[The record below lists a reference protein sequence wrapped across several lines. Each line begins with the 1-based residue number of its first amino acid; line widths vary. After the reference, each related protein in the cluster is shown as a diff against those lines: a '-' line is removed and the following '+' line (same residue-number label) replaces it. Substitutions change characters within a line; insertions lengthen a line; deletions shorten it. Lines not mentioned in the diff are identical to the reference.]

1 MPATEKT
8 WRDQKVLHVVFGCT
22 GLVLLISTVW
32 MFGADHSRQW
42 KKYQRTNRRVAT
54 TTTEWRMA
62 EQQSADILQKRK
74 ELESELAEELASP
87 FAAELVDD
95 FVETLIDVDAK
106 YGDEVKSL
114 HKEITDSTDTAEKT
128 AKREKLSDLFEFVI
142 RRAQFRES
150 NESRKRKFKNADYDE
165 VKANF
170 DLGIRDELDESELE
184 KLQAVV
190 DSVQEDREG
199 RTLTTQEATKYRE
212 TLVGFQREALAKQ
225 TDIEKKITDNRADYD
240 RLVAAFEE
248 RHATY
253 FTSTP
258 PFLGKKFLELPIID
272 AFNSPLTMPNL
283 WTKDLTISNGSFGQ
297 VTRFDRCTA
306 CHQNIDK
313 TAPGSAVNPFFEHE
327 HEVVL
332 QIVAPDSR
340 PEPEENEE
348 GNVEQ
353 PTLAKTY
360 GFALAEAGL
369 IDAEDV
375 TVNQIIPG
383 SMSATANIIRSEWDV
398 EKETSG
404 FQVGDIIRFIGK
416 DKVNS
421 NQDVEQIL
429 LRDANWGETIEV
441 RVERGLPHPYA
452 SHPRLD
458 LFVGSLSPHQVSKF
472 GCSICHEGQGSAT
485 DFKWVSHTPNS
496 TSEADEWSLKYG
508 WFNNHHWIYPMYP
521 KRFAESSCLKCHHDV
536 VELDS
541 SEKFAEAPAPKLI
554 HGYNLIRKYGCFGC
568 HEISGY
574 AGPDTRIGP
583 DMRLEPNYFAAAAQ
597 IKSDQHFDQLPDEQ
611 QDWVRQLVQHPERD
625 AVRHSLLDF
634 LKNDAAQEE
643 PVLSEVSNT
652 TMAAVLED
660 IEIPGKLR
668 KVGPSLRYVGSK
680 VGKSFLYDWI
690 RDPTAFRPST
700 KMPKFFGHWNHL
712 KDDPVALDKAKRFE
726 PIEILGMVEFLVD
739 RSQEMEFLDPYE
751 GITDTTQQDAVE
763 RGKVAF
769 EIRGCLACHS
779 HDAFPKGH
787 ANQGPNLTNIGDK
800 FALDDTPD
808 ANKWLHTWLRQPK
821 LYHARTTMPN
831 LYLEPIENEDGTT
844 TDPAADIAT
853 FLLSSSNGWKP
864 NTTNRLEPNAAD
876 LDALVL
882 EHLKAKIFSADAED
896 ALKNGV
902 IPEEVAKRLKGSE
915 RELVGGPL
923 DQKRKL
929 HYIGSKT
936 ISKYGCYACH
946 DIPGFEDAKP
956 IGTQLAEWGRKD
968 PSKLAF
974 EHINEYLHHGHGAH
988 GHAAGSDH
996 GEGHDESS
1004 DAHDDHSGDSHES
1017 DSHSDVASHDDDSD
1031 FDEEF
1036 YLSRVGEHDRVGFIW
1051 QKLKEP
1057 RSYDYMKSGN
1067 KDSYNDNLRMPQF
1080 SFTNEEREAV
1090 ITFVIGLVSEPPS
1103 HDFVYHPDEKQA
1115 AMIAGKKA
1123 IEKFNCGG
1131 CHILEPQKWT
1141 LAMESGFL
1149 EFPEIDEAK
1158 TFPFMIPTASKDDIE
1173 ASKVEDAYK
1182 KLITAH
1188 VYGMPQ
1194 VNSQT
1199 AEFEIFNEDYESLTV
1214 EDLEDP
1220 EFDPSTLLYQ
1230 FDIWKQSVVDGQVAS
1245 VGMKFEIPN
1254 SIVLDKQPA
1263 VGGDLTFQLMPRVL
1277 ELEQQ
1282 ANPNADGKQAW
1293 SWLPPPLIGE
1303 GSKVQSAWLHQFLL
1317 EPYPIRPAV
1326 FMRMPQFNMSP
1337 QEATDIVNYFAARDG
1352 ANYPYDYNPR
1362 RETTRLEALAN
1373 AYDESLESADVKPE
1387 GEGRFNHA
1395 MNIVM
1400 DTKTYCAQCHS
1411 VGDFAPNQPTR
1422 GRGPNLA
1429 QVETRLRPEYLRRW
1443 LANPRLVLP
1452 YTPMP
1457 ENFKYDVNAAHQG
1470 GIEQTFFHGTSEQ
1483 QLDAIV
1489 DLLMNYGKFTSERA
1503 NVSEYLKAPNTEAQ
1517 PEAESDAAQ

>member
-42 KKYQRTNRRVAT
+42 KEYQRTNRRVAT

-62 EQQSADILQKRK
+62 EQQSAEILEKRA
-74 ELESELAEELASP
+74 ELEAELAEELASP
-87 FAAELVDD
+87 FPAEMIAG
-95 FVETLIDVDAK
+95 FVQTLNATQLDAK
-106 YGDEVKSL
+106 YAGRIETLQKEVTESS
-114 HKEITDSTDTAEKT
+114 DSAERT
-128 AKREKLSDLFEFVI
+128 AKREKLGDLLEFVI

-170 DLGIRDELDESELE
+170 DLGVRDELGAED
-184 KLQAVV
+184 LQALQEVV
-190 DSVQEDREG
+190 DSVQADRES

-212 TLVGFQREALAKQ
+212 TLVAFQRDALAKQ
-225 TDIEKKITDNRADYD
+225 TEIEKKISDNRADYD
-240 RLVAAFEE
+240 RLVAAFDE

-313 TAPGSAVNPFFEHE
+313 TAPGSAVNPFFEHA

-332 QIVAPDSR
+332 KIVAPDSK
-340 PEPEENEE
+340 PEASEDE
-348 GNVEQ
+348 EQ
-353 PTLAKTY
+353 PSLADAY
-360 GFALAEAGL
+360 GFSLSAAGL

-383 SMSATANIIRSEWDV
+383 SMAATASVIRSEWDV
-398 EKETSG
+398 ENETSG
-404 FQVGDIIRFIGK
+404 FQVGDIIRFIGS
-416 DKVNS
+416 DKVIS

-429 LRDANWGETIEV
+429 LRDADWGNEIEV

-496 TSEADEWSLKYG
+496 TMQADEWSLDYG

-536 VELDS
+536 VELDA
-541 SEKFAEAPAPKLI
+541 SEKFAEAPAPKLM

-574 AGPDTRIGP
+574 NGPDTRIGP

-597 IKSDQHFDQLPDEQ
+597 IKADPNFAQLPDEQ
-611 QDWVRQLVQHPERD
+611 QDWVKQLVHHPERD
-625 AVRHSLLDF
+625 DVRHQLLDY
-634 LKNDAAQEE
+634 LNNDASSEE
-643 PVLSEVSNT
+643 PLLSEISNT
-652 TMAAVLED
+652 TMASVLED
-660 IEIPGKLR
+660 IEVPGTER
-668 KVGPSLRYVGSK
+668 KVGPSLRYVGAK

-690 RDPTAFRPST
+690 RDPTHFRPST

-712 KDDPVALDKAKRFE
+712 QDDPVALDKAKRFE

-751 GITDTTQQDAVE
+751 GISDTTQQDAVE

-779 HDAFPKGH
+779 HDAFPRGH
-787 ANQGPNLTNIGDK
+787 ADQGPDLSNIGDK
-800 FALDDTPD
+800 FNLDDTPD
-808 ANKWLHTWLRQPK
+808 ANKWLHTWLREPK
-821 LYHARTTMPN
+821 LYHARTKMPN
-831 LYLEPIENEDGTT
+831 LFLEPIENEDGTV
-844 TDPAADIAT
+844 TDPASDIAT

-864 NTTNRLEPNAAD
+864 DSANRLQPNATD
-876 LDALVL
+876 LKDLVL

-896 ALKNGV
+896 ALEKGV
-902 IPEEVAKRLKGSE
+902 IPDEVAKRLKGSE
-915 RELVGGPL
+915 LELVGGPL
-923 DQKRKL
+923 NQQRLL

-974 EHINEYLHHGHGAH
+974 EHINEYLHHGHGTHAG
-988 GHAAGSDH
+988 GHD
-996 GEGHDESS
+996 HDESHADS
-1004 DAHDDHSGDSHES
+1004 HDEHSESHDDHAEESGVSHE
-1017 DSHSDVASHDDDSD
+1017 DSGHGDHDADSD

-1057 RSYDYMKSGN
+1057 RSYDYMKAGN
-1067 KDSYNDNLRMPQF
+1067 KDSFNDNLRMPQF
-1080 SFTNEEREAV
+1080 AFTNEEREAV

-1131 CHILEPQKWT
+1131 CHILEPEKWT
-1141 LAMESGFL
+1141 LAIEPEAL
-1149 EFPEIDEAK
+1149 EFQDTDVEK
-1158 TFPFMIPTASKDDIE
+1158 SFPFMIPHASSEAIE
-1173 ASKVEDAYK
+1173 ESQKEDRYK

-1188 VYGMPQ
+1188 LYGMPQ
-1194 VNSQT
+1194 INSQT
-1199 AEFEIFNEDYESLTV
+1199 AEFEVFNEDYEPLTT

-1220 EFDPSTLLYQ
+1220 ELDPATLMYQ
-1230 FDIWKQSVVDGQVAS
+1230 FDIWKQSVVDGQVAD
-1245 VGMKFEIPN
+1245 VGMKFEILAPMIVQKRP
-1254 SIVLDKQPA
+1254 SI
-1263 VGGDLTFQLMPRVL
+1263 GGDLTFQLLPRVL
-1277 ELEQQ
+1277 ELEKE

-1293 SWLPPPLIGE
+1293 GWLPPPLIGQ
-1303 GSKVQSAWLHQFLL
+1303 GAKVQSAWLHQFLL
-1317 EPYPIRPAV
+1317 EPYMIRPAV
-1326 FMRMPQFNMSP
+1326 FMRMPKFNMSP
-1337 QEATDIVNYFAARDG
+1337 QEATDIVNYFAVRDN
-1352 ANYPYDYNPR
+1352 ASYPYDYNPR
-1362 RETTRLEALAN
+1362 RDTTRLEALAES
-1373 AYDESLESADVKPE
+1373 YDDSLESAEVKPE
-1387 GEGRFNHA
+1387 GDGRFNHA

-1411 VGDFAPNQPTR
+1411 VGDFVPNQPIR

-1429 QVETRLRPEYLRRW
+1429 DVETRLRPDYVRRW
-1443 LANPRLVLP
+1443 IANPVRILP

-1457 ENFKYDVNAAHQG
+1457 VNIKYDANLDHQG
-1470 GIEQTFFHGTSEQ
+1470 GIAQTFFHGTSVE
-1483 QLDAIV
+1483 QLDAVV
-1489 DLLMNYGKFTSERA
+1489 DLLMNYGKFTSARA
-1503 NVSEYLKAPNTEAQ
+1503 NVSELVKQPTSDSEAP
-1517 PEAESDAAQ
+1517 AETDAAQ